1 MSNVSNLTSFKA
13 IRGIYALV
21 DPRTDRIMYVG
32 QSIDIDKRYRSHL
45 DTDRYEPNVPKRR
58 WIKELTKAGMK
69 PQLIVLEEC
78 GFAELDEAERRILS
92 SLKAEGSAELNLA
105 PGGAGNRSVSKLS
118 NSHPDDWF
126 QLGLKVKRARGLI
139 LSIIEDSA
147 RLGGKSHA
155 VAWRKVLSGIDG
167 AKAKLEGI
175 LQLTFPLW
183 QDSGRVF
190 YGPGPDEEQDR
201 C

>member
-1 MSNVSNLTSFKA
+1 MSNVNNITSFKA
-13 IRGIYALV
+13 LSGIYALA

-32 QSIDIDKRYRSHL
+32 QSIDIEKRFRTHL

-58 WIKELTKAGMK
+58 WLRELAKLDLK
-69 PQLIVLEEC
+69 PRLVVLEEC
-78 GFAELDEAERRILS
+78 TFAELDSAERRIIAT
-92 SLKAEGSAELNLA
+92 LKASGLAELNKA
-105 PGGAGNRSVSKLS
+105 GGGATNRGVSRLG

-155 VAWRKVLSGIDG
+155 VAWRKILNGIDG

-190 YGPGPDEEQDR
+190 YGPEPDEEE
-201 C
+201 

>member
-1 MSNVSNLTSFKA
+1 MNNLTSFKA
-13 IRGIYALV
+13 TCGIYALV
-21 DPRTDRIMYVG
+21 DPRTGRIMYVG
-32 QSIDIDKRYRSHL
+32 QSIDIEKRFRTHL
-45 DTDRYEPNVPKRR
+45 DTDRYEPNIAKRR
-58 WIKELTKAGMK
+58 WLKELARLDLK

-78 GFAELDEAERRILS
+78 AFADLDSAERRTIS
-92 SLKAEGSAELNLA
+92 SLKASGLAELNLT
-105 PGGAGNRSVSKLS
+105 PGGSTDRSVSRLG

-155 VAWRKVLSGIDG
+155 VAWRKVLSGIDS
-167 AKAKLEGI
+167 AKARLEGI
-175 LQLTFPLW
+175 LQLTFPKW
-183 QDSGRVF
+183 SDSGRVF
-190 YGPGPDEEQDR
+190 YGPEPDEEQDR